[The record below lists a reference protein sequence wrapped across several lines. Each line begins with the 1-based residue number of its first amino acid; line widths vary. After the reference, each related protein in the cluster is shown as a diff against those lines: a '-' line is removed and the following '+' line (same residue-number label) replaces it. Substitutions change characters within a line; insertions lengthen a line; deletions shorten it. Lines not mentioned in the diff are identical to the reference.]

1 MVAFGNESTIMSVFC
16 QHVSSIPDLRSHS
29 SVFSACLE
37 SLSTAFANTS
47 NDVAR
52 SIVKIHFS
60 ETNKKIIASAFDPK
74 SLAIR
79 VRVPITETLDV
90 AQEFISNDVSVS
102 VGCHDLLRY
111 LVIGQVMQAVSN
123 GYVSSL
129 VKHKPRMSKFP
140 RLGAVVAEDEGLFFS
155 MFRDLGRPHTD
166 INTAIDPISHIRAIL
181 SEKDDHP
188 PSQGGIALVHH
199 CVDIVK
205 VFLSFQR
212 AVEVIKALLDIKG
225 LAKSDKKDV
234 LHSVSVCIQ
243 RTIESPP
250 PQLDDEDDSSDPSA
264 LNHTHNDDDQ

>member
-1 MVAFGNESTIMSVFC
+1 MN
-16 QHVSSIPDLRSHS
+16 LY
-29 SVFSACLE
+29 
-37 SLSTAFANTS
+37 NTS
-47 NDVAR
+47 CD
-52 SIVKIHFS
+52 IV
-60 ETNKKIIASAFDPK
+60 
-74 SLAIR
+74 
-79 VRVPITETLDV
+79 
-90 AQEFISNDVSVS
+90 
-102 VGCHDLLRY
+102 G
-111 LVIGQVMQAVSN
+111 G
-123 GYVSSL
+123 
-129 VKHKPRMSKFP
+129 
-140 RLGAVVAEDEGLFFS
+140 VVAEDEGLFFS

-205 VFLSFQR
+205 VFHSFQR